1 MKVTVD
7 GIEQSEKTILL
18 VDDGQ
23 EHKVEVW
30 AAENCRKK
38 CLLKTPSRQ

>member
-7 GIEQSEKTILL
+7 GIEQGEKTILL

-23 EHKVEVW
+23 EHKVEV
-30 AAENCRKK
+30 RI
-38 CLLKTPSRQ
+38 